1 MIVYGLPTCPE
12 TTRAVKSLRA
22 AGHEV
27 TLRDIRA
34 EPLTEAERAP
44 LLHEFGDRLID
55 RKSVVWRGLS
65 AWIKEAEA
73 EEQLVHNPAVMA
85 RPVIADGLRMT
96 LGWDEDIAAIWG
108 A

>member
-1 MIVYGLPTCPE
+1 MIVYGLPTCSD
-12 TTRAVKSLRA
+12 TTRALKSLRA
-22 AGHEV
+22 AGHDA

-34 EPLTEAERAP
+34 DPLTEAERAA

-65 AWIKEAEA
+65 AWIREAEA
-73 EEQLVHNPAVMA
+73 EEQLVHSPAVMA
-85 RPVIADGLRMT
+85 RPVIADGARMT
-96 LGWDEDIAAIWG
+96 LGWDEEVAAIWG